1 MVPEALLRFLGDH
14 DSFLLIGHQEPDA
27 DCLGSQLALG
37 SFLLR
42 TGKAVKQYNH
52 GPFKRAEINRY
63 SSLFQPRIDAFDK
76 VSQPGV
82 IVLDCSSLDRIGD
95 LQQDLSGLTVAV
107 IDHHATNGQFGEIR
121 WIESHRTSCT
131 WMVHRLIT
139 ELGGVPNPEEAHWL
153 MLGLATDTGFFRHL
167 EAGAEETFRTAA
179 DLSAAGASAKAVFQQ
194 INGGKNLANQKLMGL
209 VLSRT
214 ESHFGGK
221 VMLSWEDLGDRSAF
235 GAENRESDIL
245 YQTLQGVTGVEVIVL
260 LRQDTTTSVTGG
272 LRSRSFVD
280 VAALAETFGGGGHI
294 RASGF
299 STPGT
304 VAEVKAR
311 ILQQLKTLLV

>member
-1 MVPEALLRFLGDH
+1 MVPEALLSFLSTHDH
-14 DSFLLIGHQEPDA
+14 FLLIGHQEPDA

-37 SFLLR
+37 SFLVR
-42 TGKAVKQYNH
+42 QGKKVKQYNH

-63 SSLFQPRIDAFDK
+63 SALFAPRIDAFDK
-76 VSQPGV
+76 VPRPGV
-82 IVLDCSSLDRIGD
+82 IILDCSSLDRIGD
-95 LQQDLSGLTVAV
+95 LQQDLNGLEVAV
-107 IDHHATNGQFGEIR
+107 IDHHATSGDFGEVR

-131 WMVHRLIT
+131 WMVHHLIT
-139 ELGGVPNPEEAHWL
+139 VLGGIPNAEEAHWL

-167 EAGAEETFRTAA
+167 EAGAEDTFRTAGE
-179 DLSAAGASAKAVFQQ
+179 LSAAGASAKAVFQQ
-194 INGGKNLANQKLMGL
+194 INGGKILANQKLMGL

-221 VMLSWEDLGDRSAF
+221 VMYSWEDLNDRNAL
-235 GAENRESDIL
+235 GAENRESDMI

-260 LRQDTTTSVTGG
+260 LRQDTPASVTGG

-280 VAALAETFGGGGHI
+280 VAALAQKFGGGGHI

-299 STPGT
+299 SCAGT
-304 VAEVKAR
+304 VAEVRAR
-311 ILQQLKTLLV
+311 ILEELTPLLS